1 MISDNY
7 CLRCDTTIKIGE
19 WYCDACQPIYQAVR
33 DEQTRLDNINRVGRC
48 YRHLKT
54 GGVYRVLAYP
64 ALLERDGTEGPAH
77 VVYESTSTNI
87 VWIRIASEFFDGRFV
102 DVTKEI
108 GESDG

>member
-1 MISDNY
+1 M
-7 CLRCDTTIKIGE
+7 GE
-19 WYCDACQPIYQAVR
+19 WYCDACWPIYQAAR
-33 DEQTRLDNINRVGRC
+33 DEQTRLDNIDCVGRY

-54 GGVYRVLAYP
+54 DGVYRVLACP
-64 ALLERDGTEGPAH
+64 ALLERDGTDGPAY

-102 DVTKEI
+102 DVTQEI